1 MLDLERQSELFP
13 MFSQDLKFP
22 TYLVPFLP
30 KIGFFGQGI
39 GCPVAWN
46 APGST
51 RQPYN
56 NNFIPFF
63 TSYNQFMYN
72 VKNMAQP
79 PDEPA
84 GVAENGGQ
92 FAISRETDKAASC

>member
-1 MLDLERQSELFP
+1 MWRNVETGEFIMLSAKLSIL
-13 MFSQDLKFP
+13 LLP
-22 TYLVPFLP
+22 THGL
-30 KIGFFGQGI
+30 
-39 GCPVAWN
+39 
-46 APGST
+46 ST
-51 RQPYN
+51 YN
-56 NNFIPFF
+56 YNNFIPFF

>member
-1 MLDLERQSELFP
+1 MAVVITFNLSP
-13 MFSQDLKFP
+13 N
-22 TYLVPFLP
+22 
-30 KIGFFGQGI
+30 G
-39 GCPVAWN
+39 
-46 APGST
+46 
-51 RQPYN
+51 N
-56 NNFIPFF
+56 NIIYNFIPFF

>member
-1 MLDLERQSELFP
+1 MPELEYHYLASDL
-13 MFSQDLKFP
+13 
-22 TYLVPFLP
+22 YFLAS
-30 KIGFFGQGI
+30 KK
-39 GCPVAWN
+39 
-46 APGST
+46 
-51 RQPYN
+51 YN
-56 NNFIPFF
+56 IYNFIPFF

>member
-1 MLDLERQSELFP
+1 MEGPAGTSL
-13 MFSQDLKFP
+13 
-22 TYLVPFLP
+22 Y
-30 KIGFFGQGI
+30 
-39 GCPVAWN
+39 
-46 APGST
+46 
-51 RQPYN
+51 
-56 NNFIPFF
+56 NFIPFF

>member
-1 MLDLERQSELFP
+1 MSDLSLFEY
-13 MFSQDLKFP
+13 QIL
-22 TYLVPFLP
+22 Y
-30 KIGFFGQGI
+30 
-39 GCPVAWN
+39 
-46 APGST
+46 
-51 RQPYN
+51 
-56 NNFIPFF
+56 NFIPFS